1 MAMSDTQR
9 IPYLVRDGVLR
20 IAGQLKYQDRE
31 LRIATMVLLSGSQ
44 KSICIDVSRVPSLC
58 SPEIQFLAKMAQS
71 AHERGKQL
79 RVRLSKGVRAMFKD
93 LELDGLVEVEEVEV
107 APQNPALGTAAPAAP
122 PEKISLG
129 LTPRRKPPV
138 PPKA

>member
-1 MAMSDTQR
+1 
-9 IPYLVRDGVLR
+9 VLR

-71 AHERGKQL
+71 ARERGKQL
-79 RVRLSKGVRAMFKD
+79 RVRLSKGVRTMFKD
-93 LELDGLVEVEEVEV
+93 LELDGLVEVEEVEISS
-107 APQNPALGTAAPAAP
+107 ATPGTPAIEAP

-129 LTPRRKPPV
+129 LTPRRKPLE